1 MSERQYQ
8 VPGISCEHCVRA
20 ITNELSEIDGVEVV
34 SVSIPDKLV
43 TIQQDA
49 AVADEAVIA
58 GISEAGFD
66 ETIVVA

>member
-43 TIQQDA
+43 TIQQDD
-49 AVADEAVIA
+49 AVADAAVIA

>member
-20 ITNELSEIDGVEVV
+20 ITNELSEIDGVEVM
-34 SVSIPDKLV
+34 SVSIPEKLV
-43 TIQQDA
+43 TVQQSAEVSDA
-49 AVADEAVIA
+49 TIIA

-66 ETIVVA
+66 EAIVVA